1 MSIVLLKGKNA
12 ENNSKLI
19 RESQPF
25 DIWFHV
31 SGQTSAHLI
40 LKNEKQEDIIEKL
53 RKDGTIY
60 RAALEL
66 KKSSSKFSKMNNIS
80 IDYCYIK
87 YVKLTDVPG
96 KVNIS
101 HFKTIKV

>member
-1 MSIVLLKGKNA
+1 MSILLKGKNA
-12 ENNSKLI
+12 KDNSRLI
-19 RESQPF
+19 QESEPL

-31 SGQTSAHLI
+31 SGESSAHLI
-40 LKNEKQEDIIEKL
+40 LKNEDQEDIIAKL

-60 RAALEL
+60 RSALEL
-66 KKSSSKFSKMNNIS
+66 KKSSGKFSKMNNIS
-80 IDYCYIK
+80 VDYCYIK

-96 KVNIS
+96 RVNIS